1 MLGGF
6 DGRRVA
12 LALTAAALAAPVAT
26 AGAQTPAPKPLTIV
40 FVVDGL
46 RPDSINPTDTPNLY
60 RLSREGTLFTNNHSI
75 VPTVTRGN
83 ATGIGSGAHPEHSGI
98 LGNAMFVPEVNP
110 LGSFSTGDAAQL
122 LKLDEVTGGKIVLTE
137 TLAERVQAAGKTLL
151 SLGSGTSG
159 ATLLLNPKAPHG
171 VGQMVNTG
179 DANTPFAFPTA
190 LGTDILARFGT
201 PPRDGGTP
209 NNKLVT
215 YAETVLRDG
224 ILTPS
229 APDVV
234 LNWITEP
241 DGSQHSFGVG
251 SPQALSGI
259 RNSDKELGLVLEKA
273 QALGRRTNVLVASDH
288 GFSLRDYNVNV
299 TSALEQAGLRTPGT
313 DDTIVSNTGPALI
326 HVKGRNPDRIA
337 AIVRFLQSQPW
348 ASTVYTAAEKPVG
361 GVYTV
366 SPGDHDIRTVKP
378 YGWVA
383 GTFSLELIHQ
393 SNPVRGADIIVT
405 FPWSSKPN
413 NYGVPGRAAFAGG
426 GTTGPVTGVASE
438 HGSFSP
444 WETHNTL
451 LAWGPDVKAGHVVGV
466 PVGNVDIAPTVL
478 ALAGID
484 DGKSGDGR
492 VLTEALVGGEEPQ
505 VPYGARIFRTKS
517 GNHDAAVQ
525 VSNVGGTWYV
535 DKAWADDTQ
544 TEPAGGTEVKAPG
557 SASGTVPATL
567 SLALGAPASFDPFVP
582 GVEREY
588 TATTDAT
595 VVSSAA
601 DATLSVSEP
610 GHLTN
615 GAFSLPEPLRV
626 AISKAEWTG
635 PVSNERV
642 DITFK
647 QLVKAGDALRTGTY
661 AKTLTFTL
669 ATSRP

>member
-1 MLGGF
+1 MGGF
-6 DGRRVA
+6 TGRHAA
-12 LALTAAALAAPVAT
+12 LALTAAALAVPVAT

-110 LGSFSTGDAAQL
+110 TGSFSTGDAAQL
-122 LKLDEVTGGKIVLTE
+122 LKLDQVTGGKIVLTE
-137 TLAERVQAAGKTLL
+137 TLGERLQAAGKTML

-159 ATLLLNPKAPHG
+159 ATLLLNPRAPHG
-171 VGQMVNTG
+171 TGQMVNTG
-179 DANTPFAFPTA
+179 DSSTPFAFPTE
-190 LGTDILARFGT
+190 LGTDILARFGS

-224 ILTPS
+224 IMTPS

-259 RNSDKELGLVLEKA
+259 KNSDKELGLVLEKTRE
-273 QALGRRTNVLVASDH
+273 LGRRTNVLVASDH

-299 TSALEQAGLRTPGT
+299 TAALEQAGLRTPGT

-326 HVKGRNPDRIA
+326 HVKGRNPERIA
-337 AIVRFLQSQPW
+337 QIVRFLQAQPW
-348 ASTVYTAAEKPVG
+348 AATVYTAAEKPAG

-378 YGWVA
+378 LGWVE

-393 SNPVRGADIIVT
+393 SNSVRGADIIVT
-405 FPWSSKPN
+405 FPWSSQPN
-413 NYGVPGRAAFAGG
+413 SYGVPGRAAFAGG

-451 LAWGPDVKAGHVVGV
+451 LAWGPDIKPGHVVGV

-478 ALAGID
+478 ALAGVN
-484 DGKSGDGR
+484 DGKEADGR
-492 VLTEALVGGEEPQ
+492 VLTEALVGGAEPS

-517 GNHDAAVQ
+517 GTHDAAIQ
-525 VSNVGGTWYV
+525 VSSVGGRWYV
-535 DKAWADDTQ
+535 DKAWADDMQ
-544 TEPAGGTEVKAPG
+544 TEPAGPATVQAPG
-557 SASGTVPATL
+557 AASGSVAATL
-567 SLALGAPASFDPFVP
+567 ALTLGAPPTFGAFTP
-582 GVEREY
+582 GVERDY
-588 TATTDAT
+588 WATTTAN
-595 VVSSAA
+595 VVSTAA
-601 DATLSVSEP
+601 EATLSVSDP

-615 GAFSLPEPLRV
+615 GTFSLPEPLRV
-626 AISKAEWTG
+626 TFSKSAWTA
-635 PVSNERV
+635 PVANDESIV
-642 DITFK
+642 TF
-647 QLVKAGDALRTGTY
+647 QQHIGAGDALRTGVY
-661 AKTLTFTL
+661 AKALTFTL
-669 ATSRP
+669 ATSTP